1 MVLANNSEHELRHSI
16 TQLYIEGAIEKLNV
30 DQFFKIYHVAAYCL
44 PVCDMN
50 IILNGHQTESPA
62 KLQNN
67 CIKKNASFVASG
79 TLES

>member
-44 PVCDMN
+44 PV
-50 IILNGHQTESPA
+50 
-62 KLQNN
+62 
-67 CIKKNASFVASG
+67 
-79 TLES
+79 